1 MLLSVD
7 DAVSPGEE
15 GVDSSVGVA
24 TTTVRL
30 VSVDILP
37 SGPVTVLVILEVDEV
52 VPLLAVTEGAAVVDP
67 LSEVVCRV
75 DCVDCVD

>member
-1 MLLSVD
+1 VLLSVD
-7 DAVSPGEE
+7 DAVPPDE
-15 GVDSSVGVA
+15 GDESVSVGVA

-30 VSVDILP
+30 VSVDRLP
-37 SGPVTVLVILEVDEV
+37 SGPVTVLVILEVEEV
-52 VPLLAVTEGAAVVDP
+52 VPLLAVTEGAALVDP